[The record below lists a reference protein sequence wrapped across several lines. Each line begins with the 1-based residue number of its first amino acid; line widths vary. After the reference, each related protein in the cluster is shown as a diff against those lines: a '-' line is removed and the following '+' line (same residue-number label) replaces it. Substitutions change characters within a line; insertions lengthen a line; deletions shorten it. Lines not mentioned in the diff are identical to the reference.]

1 MATIGRKNVHGKG
14 GVRFKTGFTA
24 SKYKSLLRTAV
35 TDLIIHEEITVTQ
48 SFARDL
54 SALADKMITL
64 GKRGDLHARRLA
76 AATVRDTWADEKNN
90 VTALQKLFSEI
101 APKYQ
106 DRNGGYTR
114 VLKTGP
120 RRGDNAPMAI
130 IQFVE

>member
-1 MATIGRKNVHGKG
+1 VATIGRKNVHGKG

-101 APKYQ
+101 APRYEN
-106 DRNGGYTR
+106 RNGGYTR
-114 VLKTGP
+114 VLKVAN

-130 IQFVE
+130 VSFVK